1 MIAVVQR
8 VTQASVAVDAAVV
21 GRIGPG
27 LLALVAV
34 HATDEPA
41 DVAWT
46 AAKLVALRIF
56 RSGDKHFEADVKQAG
71 GSVLLVSNFTVAA
84 RTRQGRRPSFDDAA
98 PPPKGRAL
106 FDALVAAVRA
116 QGVEVQTGVFGADM
130 AVSLVND
137 GPVTVIVDSRKPT
150 TPASPPPPEPLNA

>member
-1 MIAVVQR
+1 MIAVIQR
-8 VTQASVAVDAAVV
+8 ATEAQVVVEGQVVA
-21 GRIGPG
+21 RIGPG

-34 HATDEPA
+34 HAADTET

-46 AAKLVALRIF
+46 AAKLVSLRIF
-56 RSGDKHFEADVKQAG
+56 RNGDKYFDVDVKRIN

-84 RTRQGRRPSFDDAA
+84 ETRQGRRPSFIAAA
-98 PPPKGRAL
+98 PPDKGREL

-116 QGVEVQTGVFGADM
+116 QGVHVETGVFGAEM

-137 GPVTVIVDSRKPT
+137 GPVTVLTDSRK
-150 TPASPPPPEPLNA
+150 E

>member
-1 MIAVVQR
+1 MIAVLQR
-8 VTQASVAVDAAVV
+8 VTEAQVVVAGEVV

-34 HATDEPA
+34 HATDAGA

-46 AAKLVALRIF
+46 AAKLVSLRIF
-56 RSGDKHFEADVKQAG
+56 RNADKHFDVDVRQAG

-84 RTRQGRRPSFDDAA
+84 ATRHGRRPSFDAAA
-98 PPPKGRAL
+98 PPEKGREL
-106 FDALVAAVRA
+106 FDALVAAVRE
-116 QGVEVQTGVFGADM
+116 QGVPVQTGVFGADM

-137 GPVTVIVDSRKPT
+137 GPATFIIDSRK
-150 TPASPPPPEPLNA
+150 E